1 MRKTFFSILAA
12 ATLISCSTSPSVQTP
27 EWVKSH
33 PEWAVGAT
41 IYELN
46 TRQLTPEGTFK
57 AAMAELPRIK
67 ELGVDIV
74 WLMPIQPIGVKERK
88 GSLGSYYAISDYTG
102 FNPEFGTREDFE
114 AFLAEAHRLGLKVI
128 LDWVANHTS
137 PDHIWAVND
146 GWHKRDSLGE
156 MKVKYDWTDISEL
169 EYENMDMRK
178 AMADA
183 MKFWADSIGVDGLRC
198 DMAMLVPIDFWEG
211 TLEEIR
217 VNHPDFFMLAE
228 AEEVNLTQKAFN
240 AFYGWDLHHTLNAL
254 AQGKITADSLP
265 KQLAKTKAQFPDRAL
280 RLNFTSNHDENSWAG
295 SAVERMGDALPAMTA
310 LTYMLPGNP
319 LIYNGQELG
328 NAKRIKF
335 FDKDTID
342 RVQNTK
348 ATELYRSLNT
358 LRNDNPALR
367 YGDYQVLEVEN
378 SKEIF
383 AIERTT
389 QGNSVIGI
397 FNFTS
402 VPQTAT
408 LSLVGDYVEV
418 TSGAPLT
425 EKYPLEP
432 YGYQIFVSRK

>member
-1 MRKTFFSILAA
+1 MRKTIFSILSLALLA
-12 ATLISCSTSPSVQTP
+12 SCTSTPKSTTP
-27 EWVKSH
+27 EWISSH

-88 GSLGSYYAISDYTG
+88 GSLGSYYAISNYTG
-102 FNPEFGTREDFE
+102 FNPEFGTRADFE

-156 MKVKYDWTDISEL
+156 MKVKYDWTDISEV
-169 EYENMDMRK
+169 EYDNKDMRA

-183 MKFWADSIGVDGLRC
+183 MKFWADTIGVDGFRC

-211 TLEEIR
+211 TLKDIR
-217 VNHPDFFMLAE
+217 GRHPEFFMLAE
-228 AEEVNLTQKAFN
+228 AEEVNLTQEAFN
-240 AFYGWDLHHTLNAL
+240 AFYGWDLHHTLNAM
-254 AQGKITADSLP
+254 AQGKITADSLSR
-265 KQLAKTKAQFPDRAL
+265 QLSKTKSLFPERAL

-310 LTYMLPGNP
+310 LTYILPGNP

-342 RVQNTK
+342 RVAGTK
-348 ATELYRSLNT
+348 AAELYHSLNI
-358 LRNDNPALR
+358 LRDNNPALR
-367 YGDYQVLEVEN
+367 YGSYEVIETSN
-378 SKEIF
+378 PKEVF
-383 AIERTT
+383 AIERKVD
-389 QGNSVIGI
+389 GNSVFAV
-397 FNFTS
+397 FNFTPKS
-402 VPQTAT
+402 VAT
-408 LSLVGDYVEV
+408 TVNLDGNYSEV
-418 TSGAPLT
+418 ISGTPLAK
-425 EKYPLEP
+425 ELNLQPF
-432 YGYQIFVSRK
+432 GFQIFVNNK